1 MYLEQGAAK
10 VRATTCF
17 AMLAAIP
24 FAIFLL
30 VFNYTLK
37 KNHIFISIFT
47 ASAVWIILSSVLV
60 LIWNKTNHI

>member
-30 VFNYTLK
+30 VFKLYFK
-37 KNHIFISIFT
+37 KEPYIYFNFYSKCSMDNFII
-47 ASAVWIILSSVLV
+47 SAGANLE
-60 LIWNKTNHI
+60 